1 LELNKAVPVFGAQ
14 LSLFPDV
21 QQLQAP
27 LQQVFKEYVE
37 CYAMMLQYASHPTRK
52 QSYFIQSISQ
62 LLTNIAML
70 FQSFDDRIVPART
83 IFDESRQQWNEA
95 IKKAQEEQKRQAASI
110 PSFPRDSLGH
120 QHPYYAPSR
129 ISFEWL
135 ETLGHGTYGQVSKVR
150 QTNTG
155 RVYAQKVISVADAR
169 LRTRIEKQ
177 VENEVSIME
186 KLHHL
191 HIASLSSCCLLQT
204 TTCSNFC
211 AGNPYRE

>member
-1 LELNKAVPVFGAQ
+1 AALRRQQRDIIFANGLLELNKAVPVFGAQ

-21 QQLQAP
+21 QQVQEP

-37 CYAMMLQYASHPTRK
+37 CYAMMLQYASHPTP
-52 QSYFIQSISQ
+52 
-62 LLTNIAML
+62 ML
-70 FQSFDDRIVPART
+70 FQSFDDRIIPART
-83 IFDESRQQWNEA
+83 IFDGSRQQWTEA
-95 IKKAQEEQKRQAASI
+95 IKRAQEEQKRQAASI

-135 ETLGHGTYGQVSKVR
+135 ETLGHGTFGQVSKVR

-177 VENEVSIME
+177 
-186 KLHHL
+186 
-191 HIASLSSCCLLQT
+191 
-204 TTCSNFC
+204 
-211 AGNPYRE
+211 